1 DRLLRCFGITQDP
14 ETNDYFLVSQYA
26 NDGDLNHYLR
36 QNFVNIDWWQRLEI
50 LREIVKGLKDIHDAN
65 LVHHNLHGGNILR
78 HIENSSSKYFISDFG
93 LYFPSDATEKS
104 LASKVYGV
112 LPFTAPEVL
121 RGNLYTKA
129 ADIYSLGMLMWQ
141 LTSGLPPFLDRPYD
155 LVLAKEICQGL
166 RPDIIDG
173 VPDRYIDLMN
183 LCWDSNQN
191 NRPDIDTI
199 LKFLSSKKDYFGPFT
214 DAENFRQKSLSKST
228 HIDLDDSFNFPSSK
242 LLDFINLPEPKNSVI
257 TLKSGISDTSL
268 NSVDGPKISDSS
280 ENKPQGLGEIDHR
293 NHQINLSID
302 SAVG

>member
-1 DRLLRCFGITQDP
+1 MSDRILRCFGITQDP

-36 QNFVNIDWWQRLEI
+36 QNFVNIDWEQRLEI

-78 HIENSSSKYFISDFG
+78 HIENSSSKYFIADFG
-93 LYFPSDATEKS
+93 FYFPSDATEKS
-104 LASKVYGV
+104 L
-112 LPFTAPEVL
+112 
-121 RGNLYTKA
+121 
-129 ADIYSLGMLMWQ
+129 
-141 LTSGLPPFLDRPYD
+141 
-155 LVLAKEICQGL
+155 EICQGL

-199 LKFLSSKKDYFGPFT
+199 LKFLSSKNDFS
-214 DAENFRQKSLSKST
+214 DAENFRQRSLSKST
-228 HIDLDDSFNFPSSK
+228 QLDLDDSVKFPSSK

-257 TLKSGISDTSL
+257 TLKSGISDLSL

-280 ENKPQGLGEIDHR
+280 ENKPQ
-293 NHQINLSID
+293 
-302 SAVG
+302 